1 MQVMVL
7 KIIIFLA
14 KDHFTKKK
22 KKSHYIF
29 LLLCTNAS
37 F

>member
-22 KKSHYIF
+22 KITLHLSIALY
-29 LLLCTNAS
+29 
-37 F
+37 